1 MMSVRRWSGRL
12 KAFTLIELLVV
23 IAIIAILIALLVPAV
38 QKVREA
44 AARTQCTNNTK
55 QIGLATHGYND
66 TYKALPAAFGQLGGP
81 ATAGTYSWH
90 FYILPFIEQ
99 QPLWNNCGTSSSTQA
114 GTVVS
119 VFNCPSDPTNQNYLW
134 NGWGVSNYAFNIGV
148 FLPNIT
154 TTNQYSNKAKGN
166 LVTAMPDGTSNT
178 VILAERYSY
187 CSPGTTTYSAPVWA
201 AQIWNSGPNN
211 IGNGAISAFGW
222 GNAPNTTSGYATG
235 NLYPNYYSGTLTFQV
250 APAAAS
256 CSYNVTQGGHTG
268 TMICGLGDGSA
279 RGVAPSVSLTTWTYA
294 CTPNDGNPLGS
305 DWN

>member
-1 MMSVRRWSGRL
+1 MLLLRLWRGRL

-66 TYKALPAAFGQLGGP
+66 TYKSLPPAYGQISNLGQGW
-81 ATAGTYSWH
+81 YSFH
-90 FYILPFIEQ
+90 YYILPFIEQ
-99 QPLWNNCGTSSSTQA
+99 TPLFNNCGTNSANQA

-134 NGWGVSNYAFNIGV
+134 NGWGVANYADNLGV
-148 FLPNIT
+148 FTPNAVNGIY
-154 TTNQYSNKAKGN
+154 QNKARGN

-187 CSPGTTTYSAPVWA
+187 CNPSSGGHTDPVWA
-201 AQIWNSGPNN
+201 ANPGSGSSPN
-211 IGNGAISAFGW
+211 GGWAVAAFGW
-222 GNAPNTTSGYATG
+222 TNSPYTSTGYYGAG
-235 NLYPNYYSGTLTFQV
+235 GYYPAYTNGTLVFQT
-250 APAAAS
+250 APAASA
-256 CSYNVTQGGHTG
+256 CNWYVTQSGHTG

-279 RGVAPSVSLTTWTYA
+279 RGVAPSVSTTTWTYA
-294 CTPNDGNPLGS
+294 CTPNDGNPLGT